1 MPYVR
6 DYDLWHTTEGFMTTS
21 LKSRTKA
28 PPIAQLFGELRALFT
43 IAEAPTASRVSAELE
58 KSHPR
63 LHGRVSFEELNAL
76 RNTVRSLALLVDKI
90 EPDKSEGKPALE
102 KAELAQAR
110 EEDEIAQ
117 RAMHKAESCVDTA
130 MSTPKSVREGDALV
144 AQAWAKS
151 NATMASR
158 IANGEFLTSGE
169 LQGRL
174 HIKRASIS
182 GAVKAGRMF
191 ALVGPSGENF
201 YPAYFA
207 NEALDRRVLEKVS
220 KSLGTLPASSKHHF
234 FTSKSTLLEATPL
247 EALRKGR
254 VNDVISAAAAF
265 AER

>member
-1 MPYVR
+1 
-6 DYDLWHTTEGFMTTS
+6 MTVS
-21 LKSRTKA
+21 LKSRTQA
-28 PPIAQLFGELRALFT
+28 PAIAQLFGELRALFT
-43 IAEAPTASRVSAELE
+43 SPKAPTTSRVSAELE
-58 KSHPR
+58 KAHRR
-63 LHGRVSFEELNAL
+63 LNCRVSFEELNAL
-76 RNTVRSLALLVDKI
+76 RETVRSLALFVDKI
-90 EPDKSEGKPALE
+90 EPDESEGKPATE
-102 KAELAQAR
+102 KAILAQAR
-110 EEDEIAQ
+110 AEDEIAQ
-117 RAMHKAESCVDTA
+117 RAMHKAESYLDKATT
-130 MSTPKSVREGDALV
+130 TPQSVREGDALV

-191 ALVGPSGENF
+191 AVIGPSGENF

-207 NEALDRRVLEKVS
+207 DEALDRRALEKVS

-254 VNDVISAAAAF
+254 VIDVITAAAAF